1 MNFPQ
6 LKREELLVAGMT
18 CMAGASSQAAK
29 E

>member
-18 CMAGASSQAAK
+18 CTAGARSKAAK